1 MEAPHQRIRR
11 LTTALK
17 DLSDHSFFL
26 LEAGEFAEG
35 LEGLERTRP
44 LVEEIV
50 RLMTVPGAPVALDA
64 DTLERVEA
72 IMAAQRRQME
82 SLETRKTAVR
92 EELYTLRHAQTRTHQ
107 LRAAYGGS
115 SRPPLPVA
123 MQA

>member
-1 MEAPHQRIRR
+1 MESPRQRIQR

-17 DLSDHSFFL
+17 GLSDHSFFL
-26 LEAGEFAEG
+26 LDAGEFAEG

-50 RLMTVPGAPVALDA
+50 RLMALPGAPVPLDA
-64 DTLERVEA
+64 DTLQMVEA

-82 SLETRKTAVR
+82 SLETRKSAVR
-92 EELYTLRHAQTRTHQ
+92 DELYTLRHAQTRTHQ
-107 LRAAYGGS
+107 FRAAYGGS